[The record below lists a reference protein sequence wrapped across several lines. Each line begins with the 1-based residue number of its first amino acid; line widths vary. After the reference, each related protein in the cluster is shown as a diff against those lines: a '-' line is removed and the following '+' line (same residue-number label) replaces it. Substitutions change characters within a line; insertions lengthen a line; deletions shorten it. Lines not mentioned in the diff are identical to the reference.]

1 MRKIALLC
9 VICMLL
15 TMVPVMA
22 ATNEVSVELKNQAQ
36 DIICISGSAPVD
48 SVVSIQIY
56 NPGKTSSDINVSG
69 DAVDISAMQY
79 FGYVLSEKGAFTK
92 DIKLNTS
99 TGGMF
104 TIVVTVDGKS
114 SEISFPYY
122 PYGLKATYV
131 NRIDTETNAELLSA
145 DLAEIL
151 KVFGFEIHPLYTT
164 TTDLALAKQICK
176 LNSKVVLKTPEDALD
191 FLNEVLV
198 LNAFNEKNANL
209 LKDGKLSYGD
219 IWAAG
224 NADAYNDYMT
234 SLSAEGVSSMNN
246 CLLDGSDYSKLS
258 DVYSKFE
265 NKLLYSLIK
274 KNVLSGSGHI
284 EGFLT
289 KYDTQYKA
297 AGFDLSLLTN
307 AENKKTKFLSVLG
320 STADNLAGLAADFN
334 TIFAAVPE
342 EDDLEVDPG
351 YSGGF
356 GGGGGGG
363 ASSVGKVPST
373 DKSEN
378 YIPTETA
385 TPEPTPTAKPQSGT
399 FSDVAETHWAYEAV
413 KNLSDAGIVNGRG
426 NGSFD
431 PDAMVTRAEFV
442 KMIVEAFDIP
452 EAETSV
458 SFGDCPADAWFT
470 QYVARAA
477 ANNVVNG
484 FDGNFSP
491 DKPITREDAAV
502 IVSRLVK
509 DASGESVTFG
519 DAADISDYAKEAV
532 DLLASLGIINGMG
545 DGNYAPKNNITRA
558 QAAKLVFNVIGGGDA
573 A

>member
-122 PYGLKATYV
+122 SYGLKATYV

-289 KYDTQYKA
+289 KYDAQYEA